1 MEYKVMGP
9 DSLNPN
15 VKNTVNT
22 LTGELFLRAF
32 ELQKEGKKIIFAHA
46 GNPHALGQKPLTFPR
61 QVMALCQAPFLMDNP
76 HVGLLF
82 PSDAIARAKEYLAM
96 NPGGVGAS
104 SVAKGILGVRQEI
117 ADFILERDGYPSDP
131 ETIFL
136 TDGTS
141 SGVQKVLNLLIR
153 NEKDGI
159 MVPIPKYPLYSAAI
173 SLFGGTLVPYYLS
186 EEANWQLDFTDLQ
199 KSILAARREGITVQ
213 GLVLINPGN
222 PTSQCLT
229 EADLK
234 GLIELCIKETLVLLV
249 DEVYQQN
256 IYQDDHPFISARK
269 VLMDMGQ
276 PTSST
281 LELISFHSASKGF
294 LGECGQRGGYFELTN
309 IHPKTVDELYKV
321 ASISVGNVSGQ
332 ILMGLMVKPPRPGT
346 VSYPRYAAESQS
358 ILDSLRLKAHIMTDG
373 FNESEN
379 VICNFTEGALFCFP
393 QVKLPEAAIAA
404 AQEAGKAPDLFYC
417 LKLLEATGLLT
428 VPGSGGYDQKEGT
441 FHIRATILPAEEDMP
456 RIMDSFKKFNND
468 FMCQFRDSDNIL
480 PRL

>member
-1 MEYKVMGP
+1 
-9 DSLNPN
+9 
-15 VKNTVNT
+15 
-22 LTGELFLRAF
+22 
-32 ELQKEGKKIIFAHA
+32 
-46 GNPHALGQKPLTFPR
+46 
-61 QVMALCQAPFLMDNP
+61 
-76 HVGLLF
+76 
-82 PSDAIARAKEYLAM
+82 
-96 NPGGVGAS
+96 
-104 SVAKGILGVRQEI
+104 
-117 ADFILERDGYPSDP
+117 
-131 ETIFL
+131 
-136 TDGTS
+136 
-141 SGVQKVLNLLIR
+141 
-153 NEKDGI
+153 

-256 IYQDDHPFISARK
+256 IYQEDHPFISARK

-321 ASISVGNVSGQ
+321 ASISMGNVSGQ
-332 ILMGLMVKPPRPGT
+332 ILLGLMVKPPQPGT
-346 VSYPRYAAESQS
+346 VSYPQYAAEMCYLFTSSSLTDVFVDCHIPFFLVVVLQILFHDMPLSQ
-358 ILDSLRLKAHIMTDG
+358 
-373 FNESEN
+373 
-379 VICNFTEGALFCFP
+379 
-393 QVKLPEAAIAA
+393 
-404 AQEAGKAPDLFYC
+404 DLFFFVC
-417 LKLLEATGLLT
+417 KLD
-428 VPGSGGYDQKEGT
+428 VSVNQYWIPYD
-441 FHIRATILPAEEDMP
+441 
-456 RIMDSFKKFNND
+456 
-468 FMCQFRDSDNIL
+468 
-480 PRL
+480 

>member
-1 MEYKVMGP
+1 MIFCYNDTSCNGFPAWLSELVAVSACM
-9 DSLNPN
+9 LN
-15 VKNTVNT
+15 T
-22 LTGELFLRAF
+22 
-32 ELQKEGKKIIFAHA
+32 QS
-46 GNPHALGQKPLTFPR
+46 
-61 QVMALCQAPFLMDNP
+61 C
-76 HVGLLF
+76 
-82 PSDAIARAKEYLAM
+82 Y
-96 NPGGVGAS
+96 GVH
-104 SVAKGILGVRQEI
+104 Q
-117 ADFILERDGYPSDP
+117 
-131 ETIFL
+131 
-136 TDGTS
+136 
-141 SGVQKVLNLLIR
+141 
-153 NEKDGI
+153 I

-256 IYQDDHPFISARK
+256 IYQEDHPFISARK

-321 ASISVGNVSGQ
+321 ASISMGNVSGQ
-332 ILMGLMVKPPRPGT
+332 ILVI
-346 VSYPRYAAESQS
+346 VS
-358 ILDSLRLKAHIMTDG
+358 H
-373 FNESEN
+373 
-379 VICNFTEGALFCFP
+379 
-393 QVKLPEAAIAA
+393 
-404 AQEAGKAPDLFYC
+404 
-417 LKLLEATGLLT
+417 
-428 VPGSGGYDQKEGT
+428 
-441 FHIRATILPAEEDMP
+441 
-456 RIMDSFKKFNND
+456 
-468 FMCQFRDSDNIL
+468 
-480 PRL
+480 